1 MAEVAQL
8 VRAPDCGPGGR
19 GFKTH
24 LSPHI
29 FKMIKKILALIWHWR
44 LFSLSILSLVAG
56 LILWFL
62 KYHSQAD
69 FVLGFF
75 SIIELI
81 PIVINI
87 YKDIRDSNYG
97 INILGATAILTAVLL
112 HQYWAAIV
120 VIIILTGEKSLNDYA
135 NHRATRELNNLLGN
149 SPKKAHLLRNKK
161 IISVKIDVLK
171 IKDRFIIKPGEPV
184 PVDSVVI
191 EGSSSF
197 DESILTGENSSIS
210 KDIGEKLFSGS
221 INLGGLIIAEASATA
236 ENSQYQQIIRLKK
249 SAIAS
254 KSPFT
259 RLANRYSIFFTI
271 LAYLI
276 AGGIWYITG
285 QPIRFLEVIIVATP
299 SPLLLAV
306 PVVLVSGI
314 SLAFRNGIVI
324 KSGSALEHLAEAQT
338 IALDKTGTLTIG
350 QLVVDKIVA
359 IDDSTNSGDLLLY
372 AYSLEQFSD
381 HIIANSIIKIAKE
394 RNLRALKVKKFQEI
408 LGKGLVADFRGQKIV
423 LGNIS
428 LIEDQKIP
436 IPKNL
441 NVNKLQETAIFVAIN
456 NKLMGYITLRDRLR
470 DESKDTISRLKKLG
484 LKNILMLTGDNK
496 GIAQSM
502 ASKLGISK
510 VISRALPSDKYQ
522 AIEKLKKRPSIFVGD
537 GVSDASILNIADVGI
552 ALGAKGYVTTS
563 ESADILIMKDDLA
576 KVVSAYKIAK
586 HTFRIAKQSIL
597 IGIGL
602 SFILMLIFGLANIQP
617 VYGAIVQGIIDII
630 IIFNTLRADH
640 LKKLQN

>member
-1 MAEVAQL
+1 
-8 VRAPDCGPGGR
+8 
-19 GFKTH
+19 
-24 LSPHI
+24 
-29 FKMIKKILALIWHWR
+29 MIKKILALIWHWR

-510 VISRALPSDKYQ
+510 VISRALPSDKYR

-537 GVSDASILNIADVGI
+537 GVSDAPILNIADVGI

-563 ESADILIMKDDLA
+563 ESADILIMKDDLS
-576 KVVSAYKIAK
+576 KVVSAYKISK

-630 IIFNTLRADH
+630 IIFNALRADH